1 VEAADGAETRERFR
15 AGRIG
20 LALID
25 LHMPGQKGLE
35 DIRKLRSE
43 HPDVKIV
50 LMSAVFGPTSSGNP
64 QALGVDA
71 VLGKPA
77 QPEVLLDVVRRL
89 LLTPQ
94 PGGDR
99 SQGV

>member
-1 VEAADGAETRERFR
+1 
-15 AGRIG
+15 
-20 LALID
+20 
-25 LHMPGQKGLE
+25 MPGQKGLE